1 MTELKLLLKRNPKI
15 FDFIRFGIVG
25 FVALIILYVVYC
37 LLLLWL
43 EHNIAYTIGYVISFI
58 NNYILTVKFTFHTK
72 ASKKNGAGFAF
83 SHLINYLLQIGCLN
97 LFIWL
102 GMTESIAPIPVFAIC
117 VPINFVV
124 VRFFIK
130 RNES

>member
-1 MTELKLLLKRNPKI
+1 MTDLKLLLQRNPKI
-15 FDFIRFGIVG
+15 FEFLRFGIVG

-58 NNYILTVKFTFHTK
+58 SNYILTVKFTFHTK
-72 ASKKNGAGFAF
+72 ASKKNGAGFAL
-83 SHLINYLLQIGCLN
+83 SHLINYLLQISCLN

-102 GMTESIAPIPVFAIC
+102 GMNEQVAPIPVFAIC
-117 VPINFVV
+117 VPTNFMLVK
-124 VRFFIK
+124 FFMK
-130 RNES
+130 K

>member
-1 MTELKLLLKRNPKI
+1 MTDLKLLLQRNPKI
-15 FDFIRFGIVG
+15 FEFIRFGIVG
-25 FVALIILYVVYC
+25 FVALVILYVVYF

-58 NNYILTVKFTFHTK
+58 SNYILTVKFTFHTK
-72 ASKKNGAGFAF
+72 VSKKNGAGFAL

-102 GMTESIAPIPVFAIC
+102 GMDKQVAPIPVFAIC
-117 VPINFVV
+117 VPTNFIL
-124 VRFFIK
+124 VRFFMK
-130 RNES
+130 K